1 MDGSRWCAAL
11 LVQTIQNL
19 ERRVS
24 KDGTPDID
32 GQTDGHR
39 IGREEGVRDCS
50 RRYRSSVSPNA
61 NHGIKRR
68 PWLGLTFPIQS
79 PVLDPTG
86 IRQAEEG
93 SEDHRTDGRDGRSV
107 FPLPDEEF
115 YSESSRR
122 EFDPHQ

>member
-11 LVQTIQNL
+11 PVQTIQNL

-50 RRYRSSVSPNA
+50 GRYRSSVSPNA
-61 NHGIKRR
+61 SHGIKRR
-68 PWLGLTFPIQS
+68 LGLDSHFPSSPLYSIQL
-79 PVLDPTG
+79 V
-86 IRQAEEG
+86 
-93 SEDHRTDGRDGRSV
+93 
-107 FPLPDEEF
+107 
-115 YSESSRR
+115 
-122 EFDPHQ
+122 

>member
-11 LVQTIQNL
+11 LVQTVQDL

-39 IGREEGVRDCS
+39 VGREEGVRDCS
-50 RRYRSSVSPNA
+50 RRYRSWVSHNA
-61 NHGIKRR
+61 DQDIDRQ
-68 PWLGLTFPIQS
+68 PWHVPTFPIQS
-79 PVLDPTG
+79 PVFDPTG

-93 SEDHRTDGRDGRSV
+93 SKDHRTCCRDGRPV

-115 YSESSRR
+115 YSGSSRR
-122 EFDPHQ
+122 EFDYQ